1 MIKPFNS
8 HIKFVILLALNQTIQ
23 YLFTLFG
30 IRSTNYPQVDIF
42 FILITYQVDIALI
55 L

>member
-8 HIKFVILLALNQTIQ
+8 HIKFVILLALNQ